1 MITVENLSLQYGSQ
15 VLFSGADLQFTT
27 GNCYGII
34 GANGA
39 GKSTFL
45 KILSGDIE
53 PTKGHVYIDSKCRMS
68 VLRQDQNMYDDYS
81 VLETVIM
88 GNPRLYECGK
98 EKDAIYAESVPQQ
111 QPAYH
116 RLGEVPKRPK
126 GLPC

>member
-1 MITVENLSLQYGSQ
+1 MITTENLSLQYGSQ
-15 VLFSGADLQFTT
+15 VLFNNADLQFTA

-45 KILSGDIE
+45 KILSGE
-53 PTKGHVYIDSKCRMS
+53 VEQSKGYVHIDPKCRMS
-68 VLRQDQNMYDDYS
+68 VLRQDQNMYDDHE

-98 EKDAIYAESVPQQ
+98 EKDAIYEKPDFSDEDGIRAAELEEEY
-111 QPAYH
+111 A
-116 RLGEVPKRPK
+116 
-126 GLPC
+126 